1 MHFSY
6 RGFEQHNGTRQFT
19 FLGLADK
26 QPDRVFRFSVVL
38 TLLTEHQVSIQETPS
53 LCAEM
58 LAKAYADQS
67 VDSFN
72 QYELS
77 GADLLA
83 FTAPRRAIAATRG
96 KKQWT
101 RPKPSA
107 ASQPFTQ
114 AWGVPPVGA

>member
-26 QPDRVFRFSVVL
+26 QPDRVFHFTVDL

-53 LCAEM
+53 LCAEL
-58 LAKAYADQS
+58 LAKAFADQA
-67 VDSFN
+67 VDSYG
-72 QYELS
+72 QYALRVE
-77 GADLLA
+77 DLLA

-114 AWGVPPVGA
+114 AWSVPPVGA